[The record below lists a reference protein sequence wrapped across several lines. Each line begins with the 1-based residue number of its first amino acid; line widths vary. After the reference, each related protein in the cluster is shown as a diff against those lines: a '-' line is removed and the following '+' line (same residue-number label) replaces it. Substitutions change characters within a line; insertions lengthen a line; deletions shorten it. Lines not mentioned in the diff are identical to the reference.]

1 MSDDL
6 LIRAEHVSKKFCRK
20 LDRSLRYGLQDM
32 VHELRGKPRQS
43 DQLRPDEFWSLQD
56 VSFELRRG
64 ESLGLIGRNG
74 AGKSTLLQLVNGRLK
89 LDGGRIMLRG
99 STGLV
104 TELGAGFNP
113 LQTGRENVYNSGAVL
128 GLSRARIDEL
138 YGDIVEF
145 AELAE
150 AMDTPVQNYSAG
162 MRARLGYAVVAHL
175 NPDILMVDE
184 VLAVGDVA
192 FRRKCIQHLIR
203 YLRSGGSLL
212 LVAHDMYALQSICT
226 RCLLLDGGRVLFE
239 GGAVEGLSR
248 YYEMIMALRAA
259 GAAGGGA
266 AGAAGAVAGGTPA
279 APAAAANMLE
289 LAVPPAFE
297 AVEPSEKHPV
307 VIDRLSI
314 RPANGRPCETGS
326 PAIVEMRYRALRAID
341 GILWGFSI
349 HTGDQLTRITSGL
362 AGFDG
367 RRFALKGGPGV
378 LSCTIPKLPLVAGT
392 YVLKGAILD
401 PETRRTLVEAGV
413 ESPPTVFTV
422 RSDVSEEN
430 NIRSYLGNLVVIDVI
445 WDNP

>member
-6 LIRAEHVSKKFCRK
+6 LIRAEHVSKKFCRN
-20 LDRSLRYGLQDM
+20 LDKSLRYGLQDM
-32 VHELRGKPRQS
+32 VHELRGKPRPS
-43 DQLRPDEFWSLQD
+43 DRLRPDEFWSLND

-89 LDGGRIMLRG
+89 LDGGRITLRG
-99 STGLV
+99 TTGLV

-113 LQTGRENVYNSGAVL
+113 VQTGRENVYNSGAVL

-175 NPDILMVDE
+175 KPDILMVDE

-239 GGAVEGLSR
+239 GPAVEGLSR
-248 YYEMIMALRAA
+248 YYEMMMALRAA
-259 GAAGGGA
+259 GAAGAGA
-266 AGAAGAVAGGTPA
+266 AGAAPGTGTAPGAG
-279 APAAAANMLE
+279 ANMLE

-297 AVEPSEKHPV
+297 AAEPTEKHPV
-307 VIDRLSI
+307 VIERLSI
-314 RPANGRPCETGS
+314 RPPNGQPVETGAS
-326 PAIVEMRYRALRAID
+326 AIVEMHYRALRAID

-349 HTGDQLTRITSGL
+349 HTGDQLVRITSGL

-367 RRFALKGGPGV
+367 RRFALKGGRGV

-430 NIRSYLGNLVVIDVI
+430 NIRSILGNLVVIDVI
-445 WDNP
+445 WDKP